1 MTRMTLLNSIEQ
13 KKVRC
18 NNQVFIMKGLYI
30 RERMVE
36 NEVNPRQKITGIEM
50 LISDENRNAEL

>member
-1 MTRMTLLNSIEQ
+1 
-13 KKVRC
+13 
-18 NNQVFIMKGLYI
+18 MKGLYI